1 MKNIEKY
8 EEEIKKQIAEFRDIP
23 CIAKELKD
31 DGCGE
36 CRNCVT
42 CSMEMLHWL
51 SQEYKEPI
59 LTEEGKAYLSNLL
72 KPYEKSVFE
81 SLFSLVEVVKN
92 DTYKLTI
99 VDGDG
104 IIINLAIRQNSKMQ
118 ELFGKMKL
126 NKIYGSKEL
135 GL

>member
-31 DGCGE
+31 GGCGE

-59 LTEEGKAYLSNLL
+59 LTEEDKAYLSNLL